1 MTNIIGITGGIA
13 SGKSTVTAFLRE
25 QGYPV
30 IDADAVVHELQA
42 KGGKLYQ
49 ILVAEFGEDILLKD
63 GTLDRAKLGQAVF
76 ADSDLRARLSS
87 LQDQIIREELL
98 ARRDVLKQ
106 AEEVVFMDI
115 PLLYE
120 ADYSGEVD
128 QVWLVYV
135 DKAQQLARLMKR
147 NGLSSQDAENRLA
160 AQLSLEEK
168 RGLADVVIDNSGSVE
183 ATLAQVERLL
193 REMKDGRRQ

>member
-1 MTNIIGITGGIA
+1 MAKVIGITGGIA

-49 ILVAEFGEDILLKD
+49 VLVKEFGQDILSDD
-63 GTLDRAKLGQAVF
+63 GNLDRVKLGQAVF
-76 ADSDLRARLSS
+76 ADSKLRARLSN
-87 LQDQIIREELL
+87 LQDQIIRQELL
-98 ARRDVLKQ
+98 DRRDALKQ
-106 AEEVVFMDI
+106 TEPVVFMDI

-128 QVWLVYV
+128 EVWLVYV
-135 DKAQQLARLMKR
+135 DRAQQLERLMKR
-147 NGLSSQDAENRLA
+147 NGYSAQDAENRLA

-168 RGLADVVIDNSGSVE
+168 RDKSQVVIDNRGAVE
-183 ATLAQVERLL
+183 ATLMQVARLL
-193 REMKDGRRQ
+193 EEL

>member
-1 MTNIIGITGGIA
+1 MSKVIGLTGGIA

-42 KGGKLYQ
+42 KGGKLY
-49 ILVAEFGEDILLKD
+49 LVLLKEFGQDILSDD
-63 GTLDRAKLGQAVF
+63 GNLDRAKLGQAVF
-76 ADSDLRARLSS
+76 ADSKLRARLSD
-87 LQDQIIREELL
+87 LQDQIIRQELL
-98 ARRDVLKQ
+98 DRRDALKQ
-106 AEEVVFMDI
+106 TENVIFMDI

-128 QVWLVYV
+128 EVWLVYV
-135 DKAQQLARLMKR
+135 DRAQQLERLMKR
-147 NGLSSQDAENRLA
+147 NGYSAQDAENRLA

-168 RGLADVVIDNSGSVE
+168 RGKAQVVIDNRGAVE
-183 ATLAQVERLL
+183 TTLVQVARLL
-193 REMKDGRRQ
+193 EEL

>member
-1 MTNIIGITGGIA
+1 MAKVIGITGGIA

-30 IDADAVVHELQA
+30 IDSDAVVHELQA

-49 ILVAEFGEDILLKD
+49 VLLKEFGQDILSDD
-63 GTLDRAKLGQAVF
+63 GNLDRAKLGQAVF
-76 ADSDLRARLSS
+76 ADSKLRARLSV
-87 LQDQIIREELL
+87 LQDQIIRQELL
-98 ARRDVLKQ
+98 ARRDALKQ
-106 AEEVVFMDI
+106 TDPVVFMDI

-128 QVWLVYV
+128 EVWLVYV
-135 DKAQQLARLMKR
+135 DRAQQLERLMKR
-147 NGLSSQDAENRLA
+147 NGYSAQDAENRLA

-168 RGLADVVIDNSGSVE
+168 RSQAQVVIDNRGAVE
-183 ATLAQVERLL
+183 TTLMQVARLL
-193 REMKDGRRQ
+193 EEL

>member
-1 MTNIIGITGGIA
+1 MGKVIGLTGGIA

-25 QGYPV
+25 QVYPV

-49 ILVAEFGEDILLKD
+49 VLLKEFGQDILSDD
-63 GTLDRAKLGQAVF
+63 GNLDRVKLGQAVF
-76 ADSDLRARLSS
+76 ADSKVRARLSN
-87 LQDQIIREELL
+87 LQDQIIRQELL
-98 ARRDVLKQ
+98 TRRDALKQ
-106 AEEVVFMDI
+106 TEQVVFMDI

-128 QVWLVYV
+128 EVWLVYV
-135 DKAQQLARLMKR
+135 DRAQQLERLMKR
-147 NGLSSQDAENRLA
+147 NGLAVQDAENRLA

-168 RGLADVVIDNSGSVE
+168 RGRAQVVIDNRGAVE
-183 ATLAQVERLL
+183 TTLVQVARLL
-193 REMKDGRRQ
+193 EEL

>member
-1 MTNIIGITGGIA
+1 MAKIIGLTGGIA

-49 ILVAEFGEDILLKD
+49 ILLKEFGQDILSDD
-63 GTLDRAKLGQAVF
+63 GNLDRFKLGQAVF
-76 ADSDLRARLSS
+76 ADSNLRARLSD
-87 LQDQIIREELL
+87 LQDQIIRHELL
-98 ARRDVLKQ
+98 ARRDALKQ
-106 AEEVVFMDI
+106 TEDVIFMDI

-128 QVWLVYV
+128 EVWLVYV
-135 DKAQQLARLMKR
+135 DRAQQLERLMKR
-147 NGLSSQDAENRLA
+147 NSLSVQDAENRLA

-168 RGLADVVIDNSGSVE
+168 RSKAQFVIDNRGAVE
-183 ATLAQVERLL
+183 ATLVQVAKGLE
-193 REMKDGRRQ
+193 EMKDGRR

>member
-1 MTNIIGITGGIA
+1 MAKVIGITGGIA

-49 ILVAEFGEDILLKD
+49 VLLKEFGQDILSAD
-63 GTLDRAKLGQAVF
+63 GNLDRVKLGQAVF
-76 ADSDLRARLSS
+76 ADSKLRARLSV
-87 LQDQIIREELL
+87 LQDQIIRQELL
-98 ARRDVLKQ
+98 DRRDALKQ
-106 AEEVVFMDI
+106 TEQVVFMDI

-128 QVWLVYV
+128 EVWLVYV
-135 DKAQQLARLMKR
+135 DRAQQLERLMKR
-147 NGLSSQDAENRLA
+147 NGYSAQDAENRLA

-168 RGLADVVIDNSGSVE
+168 RGKAQVVIDNRGAVE
-183 ATLAQVERLL
+183 ATLMQVAKGLE
-193 REMKDGRRQ
+193 EMKDGRR

>member
-49 ILVAEFGEDILLKD
+49 ILVAEFGEGILLKD

>member
-49 ILVAEFGEDILLKD
+49 ILVAEFGEGILLKD

-76 ADSDLRARLSS
+76 TDSDLRARLSS

-160 AQLSLEEK
+160 AQLSLEGK
-168 RGLADVVIDNSGSVE
+168 RRLADVVIDNSGSVE

>member
-1 MTNIIGITGGIA
+1 MSKVIGLTGGIA
-13 SGKSTVTAFLRE
+13 SGKSIVTAFLRE

-49 ILVAEFGEDILLKD
+49 VLVKEFGQDILSDD
-63 GTLDRAKLGQAVF
+63 GNLDRVKLGQAVF
-76 ADSDLRARLSS
+76 ADSKLRARLSN
-87 LQDQIIREELL
+87 LQDQIIRQELL
-98 ARRDVLKQ
+98 DRRDALKQ
-106 AEEVVFMDI
+106 TEQVVFMDI

-128 QVWLVYV
+128 EVWLVYV
-135 DKAQQLARLMKR
+135 DRAQQLERLMKR
-147 NGLSSQDAENRLA
+147 NSLSVQDAENRLA

-168 RGLADVVIDNSGSVE
+168 RDKAQVVIDNRGAVE
-183 ATLAQVERLL
+183 ATLMQVARLL
-193 REMKDGRRQ
+193 EEL

>member
-1 MTNIIGITGGIA
+1 MAKVIGITGGIA

-49 ILVAEFGEDILLKD
+49 VLLKEFGQDILSVD
-63 GTLDRAKLGQAVF
+63 GNLDRGKLGQAVF
-76 ADSDLRARLSS
+76 ADSKLRARLSV
-87 LQDQIIREELL
+87 LQDQIIRQELL
-98 ARRDVLKQ
+98 ARRDALKQ
-106 AEEVVFMDI
+106 TEQVVFMDI

-128 QVWLVYV
+128 EVWLVYV
-135 DKAQQLARLMKR
+135 DRAQQLERLMKR
-147 NGLSSQDAENRLA
+147 NSLSVQDAENRLA

-168 RGLADVVIDNSGSVE
+168 RSKAQFVIDNSGAVE
-183 ATLAQVERLL
+183 ATLMQVAKGLE
-193 REMKDGRRQ
+193 EMKDGRR